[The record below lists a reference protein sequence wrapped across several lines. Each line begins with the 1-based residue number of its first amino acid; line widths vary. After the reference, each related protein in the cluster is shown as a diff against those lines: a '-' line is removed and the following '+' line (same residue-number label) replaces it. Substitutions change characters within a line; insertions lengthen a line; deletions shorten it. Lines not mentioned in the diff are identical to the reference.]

1 MAKYYVE
8 SGSVRLVIQAADAR
22 RAALWSVHRVMEQVL
37 PLVDEVPDEAD
48 QEPVGGM
55 VLGDAITLNEQGFDR
70 LPDTQYDTLEVV
82 AEWSQLMLALDKI
95 ESLARGVC

>member
-37 PLVDEVPDEAD
+37 PLVEEVPDEAD

-70 LPDTQYDTLEVV
+70 LADTQYDTLEVV

-95 ESLARGVC
+95 ENLARGVC

>member
-37 PLVDEVPDEAD
+37 PMVDEVPDEAD

-55 VLGDAITLNEQGFDR
+55 VLGDAIALNEQGFGR
-70 LPDTQYDTLEVV
+70 IADTQYDTLEVV

-95 ESLARGVC
+95 ENMARGVC

>member
-1 MAKYYVE
+1 MSKYYVE

-37 PLVDEVPDEAD
+37 PLVEEVPDEAD

-55 VLGDAITLNEQGFDR
+55 VLGDAINLNEQGFGR
-70 LPDTQYDTLEVV
+70 VADTQYDTLEVV
-82 AEWSQLMLALDKI
+82 AEWSQLMVTLDKI
-95 ESLARGVC
+95 ESMARGVC